1 MGLYRILPPLLIYV
15 LGVVSLVIDPS
26 SFTFIKKYNNQLNNT
41 QTLNLT
47 IPHSIDC
54 VKITAPELPA
64 LDPAVCREVI
74 PAACEKLSTRFPFM
88 VRRNQWVWTS
98 LEGCS
103 LAYFVPAQA
112 PKSQFPAK
120 DECQQQIYGRIVD
133 RCGLYSQYNGG
144 TINVYTMPTPG
155 DPGEA
160 LTHGYPRYLMAPNEL
175 DQDPAGE
182 A

>member
-1 MGLYRILPPLLIYV
+1 MGLYRILPPLSIYV
-15 LGVVSLVIDPS
+15 LGVVSLIIDPS
-26 SFTFIKKYNNQLNNT
+26 SFDFTKKYSNQLNNT
-41 QTLNLT
+41 QALNLT

-54 VKITAPELPA
+54 VKITAPKLPA
-64 LDPAVCREVI
+64 LDPAVCREII
-74 PAACEKLSTRFPFM
+74 PTACEKLSTRFPFM

-103 LAYFVPAQA
+103 LAYFFPAQA
-112 PKSQFPAK
+112 PRSQFPATH
-120 DECQQQIYGRIVD
+120 ECQQQIYGLIVD
-133 RCGLYSQYNGG
+133 RCGSYSRYNGG

-155 DPGEA
+155 NPGEA

-175 DQDPAGE
+175 DQDPARE